1 MLFTSRAVLKK
12 HSMMLLTASKAYV
25 RHPELSAAKANRD
38 FVLRQVCEAVN
49 TISDVAQGKTPKDG
63 QSTFEGPGE
72 LAAALD
78 DFDDYILI
86 NPLHYDERTNRP
98 ALEERLESIISGAAL
113 MADSS
118 CTRDERRER
127 IVAECNSVRQAL
139 QDLLNEYMH
148 NAGKRP
154 SEQLDNAIE
163 AMCRKTRDLR

>member
-1 MLFTSRAVLKK
+1 MRDNLAAARAVLKK

-25 RHPELSAAKANRD
+25 RHPELAAAKANRD

-49 TISDVAQGKTPKDG
+49 TISDVAKGNHPDAG
-63 QSTFEGPGE
+63 QPNYEGPGE

-78 DFDDYILI
+78 DFDDYIVL
-86 NPLHYDERTNRP
+86 NPLTYDDAKHRPYLER
-98 ALEERLESIISGAAL
+98 RLESIISGAAL

-139 QDLLNEYMH
+139 QDLLSEYMA
-148 NAGKRP
+148 NAGKIP
-154 SEQLDNAIE
+154 TDTLDAAI
-163 AMCRKTRDLR
+163 DLSLIHI